1 MKVAAEVAIT
11 EPTHVAEARRV
22 SLRLAKHLE
31 FDDDVQARLAVVVTE
46 IATNVLKHA
55 GRGKVL
61 VSPVCHD
68 HRAALDVYGFDAGPG
83 IPNLMACLR
92 DGYSTAGS
100 SGTGLG
106 AIARMSDDWDVFT
119 GPQSGTVI
127 RARCGPKAA
136 APRTPS
142 LEVGGITLPMNGDP
156 DSGDS
161 WVVRSHSPDSLSML
175 MVDGLGHGYGAAQ
188 AANAAV
194 DIFLRKPALSGVA
207 LMEELHAGLRT
218 TRGAAVASVE
228 ASLSAGTLQF
238 TGVGNISGVVHDG
251 SAAAQHLVSM
261 NGIVGHRLSKLRE
274 FSYPWTAGSV
284 LVLHSDGLR
293 NRWTLGSYPGLQARS
308 AALIAGVLMR
318 DHSRG
323 TDDSSVAVAV
333 QRSSHVS

>member
-1 MKVAAEVAIT
+1 M
-11 EPTHVAEARRV
+11 
-22 SLRLAKHLE
+22 
-31 FDDDVQARLAVVVTE
+31 
-46 IATNVLKHA
+46 
-55 GRGKVL
+55 
-61 VSPVCHD
+61 
-68 HRAALDVYGFDAGPG
+68 
-83 IPNLMACLR
+83 
-92 DGYSTAGS
+92 
-100 SGTGLG
+100 
-106 AIARMSDDWDVFT
+106 
-119 GPQSGTVI
+119 
-127 RARCGPKAA
+127 RC
-136 APRTPS
+136 
-142 LEVGGITLPMNGDP
+142 
-156 DSGDS
+156 
-161 WVVRSHSPDSLSML
+161 W
-175 MVDGLGHGYGAAQ
+175 
-188 AANAAV
+188 
-194 DIFLRKPALSGVA
+194 
-207 LMEELHAGLRT
+207 RT